1 MGIVFNDSLSHN
13 ADDLNQNIGIDG
25 NAELV
30 GPSIEQPI
38 DIKNKEHG
46 MCFILRH
53 IIIFYVII
61 IYIFYCV
68 LSFII
73 VDRFI

>member
-1 MGIVFNDSLSHN
+1 MGIVFNDSLSNN

-46 MCFILRH
+46 MCFIL
-53 IIIFYVII
+53 
-61 IYIFYCV
+61 
-68 LSFII
+68 
-73 VDRFI
+73 